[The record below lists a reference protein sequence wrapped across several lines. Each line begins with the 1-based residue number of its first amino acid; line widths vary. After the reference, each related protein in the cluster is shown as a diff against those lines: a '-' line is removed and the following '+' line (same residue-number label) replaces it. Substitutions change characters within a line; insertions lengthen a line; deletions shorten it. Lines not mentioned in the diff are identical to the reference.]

1 MSSTL
6 AVAECGVRR
15 TDLAD
20 ERSASRPLLRLVG
33 LASITVSFLAASAA
47 PTPLYATYER
57 AWGFSPLTTTVVFGI
72 YSVALLSALLTVG
85 RLSDHVGRRPV
96 LLIGIAGQV
105 LALAVFVDA
114 HSVAAL
120 MAA

>member
-33 LASITVSFLAASAA
+33 LASITVSFLAASSA
-47 PTPLYATYER
+47 PTPLYATYQR
-57 AWGFSPLTTTVVFGI
+57 AWGFSPLTTTVVFGV
-72 YSVALLSALLTVG
+72 YALALLAALLSVG
-85 RLSDHVGRRPV
+85 RLSDHVGRRP
-96 LLIGIAGQV
+96 G
-105 LALAVFVDA
+105 LAVG
-114 HSVAAL
+114 L
-120 MAA
+120 L